1 MKYVDAAL
9 SNTMAQTRDRE
20 KAVVV
25 GTMRTD

>member
-1 MKYVDAAL
+1 LKIRHAAL

-20 KAVVV
+20 KAVVA